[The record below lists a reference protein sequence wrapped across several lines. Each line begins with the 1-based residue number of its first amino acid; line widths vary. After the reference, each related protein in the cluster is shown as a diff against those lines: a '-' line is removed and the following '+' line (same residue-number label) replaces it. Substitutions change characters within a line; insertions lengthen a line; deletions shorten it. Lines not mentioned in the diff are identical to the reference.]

1 MSKVIIFGM
10 TDNGELAH
18 YYLNNDSEHEV
29 VAFTTDKEYLDGKD
43 SFKDLPLV
51 AFEELKDKYPPSEY
65 KLFIAIGYSQV
76 NKVRE
81 EKYNEAKAMGYEFV
95 SYISSKAT
103 IFDNVKLGDNL
114 FILEDNT
121 VQPFVELG
129 NNIVLWSGNHIGHH
143 SIIKDNCFI
152 TSHVVVSGRC
162 VIEKNCFIGVN
173 STLRDHITI
182 ASENVI
188 GAGSLILKDT
198 LEKQVYKLDAKGVP
212 AKFTS
217 DKLKGI

>member
-1 MSKVIIFGM
+1 MAKVVIFGT

-18 YYLNNDSEHEV
+18 YYFTEDSEHEV
-29 VAFTTDKEYLDGKD
+29 VAFTTDLEYKKADEFRG
-43 SFKDLPLV
+43 LPLV
-51 AFEELKDKYPPSEY
+51 AFEELEKEYPPSEY
-65 KLFIAIGYSQV
+65 KLFIAIGYSGV
-76 NKVRE
+76 NEVRAN
-81 EKYNEAKAMGYEFV
+81 KYQEAKKRGYEFV
-95 SYISSKAT
+95 NYISSKANV
-103 IFDNVKLGDNL
+103 FGNVKLGDNL

-143 SIIKDNCFI
+143 SVIKDHCFI

-162 VIEKNCFIGVN
+162 VIEERCFLGVN
-173 STLRDHITI
+173 STIRDHLTI

-188 GAGSLILKDT
+188 GAGALILKDT
-198 LEKQVYKLDAKGVP
+198 KEKEVYKLDAKGVA